1 MTDLHGYYFPEYRFR
16 IVPTFL
22 FKGLP
27 LSTRIDSLRSRGGP
41 ISIPLPKTLKLELPL
56 CLIDPKRKE
65 RRGFLGR
72 IEYISRFI
80 AQLTPFREKGFEWK
94 VERPL
99 TFRSILFST
108 VRNLSILRRLSRGQ
122 TQQVTKS

>member
-1 MTDLHGYYFPEYRFR
+1 MFPNGAETEVLVVGNIEYLIMPPERMGKKGKKR
-16 IVPTFL
+16 IP
-22 FKGLP
+22 
-27 LSTRIDSLRSRGGP
+27 S
-41 ISIPLPKTLKLELPL
+41 
-56 CLIDPKRKE
+56 
-65 RRGFLGR
+65 LGR

>member
-1 MTDLHGYYFPEYRFR
+1 M
-16 IVPTFL
+16 
-22 FKGLP
+22 GLKQK
-27 LSTRIDSLRSRGGP
+27 SA
-41 ISIPLPKTLKLELPL
+41 TLNTLECPQ
-56 CLIDPKRKE
+56 KEWERKE